1 MPKNTMVYRL
11 LGLLLGALLLS
22 SCSGTLALRRPQ
34 LTPSSDQP
42 IDASASTATTAT
54 PTDPVQRAIAA
65 VIQKANNEQVQAFTQ
80 KNPSPMQDT
89 ATTTYYAE
97 LTKINQQLADS
108 GVTAIQ
114 LIKLEWGPISVKSA
128 TTAQAETLETWRT
141 TFDDGTTT
149 QDREQNVYSLVRQNG
164 SWKIQTDDHPNTS
177 PGQPGS
183 TGPPPVTT
191 PGTSPGLPPFI
202 VPAQAGQSHNWSGYY
217 VNKGTFT
224 AVSGTWTVPQPTN
237 TGTFASGST
246 WVGIGGVRTRD
257 LIQAGTEETV
267 GGDGQISYDAWY
279 ELLPRGSQQIKLAVA
294 PGDSVSV
301 TLAQQSAGSWQI
313 SFKDNTTGKSYQTT
327 VTYQSSLSSAE
338 WIEEAPSIR
347 GRRLIPLEEFGTVQ
361 IQKASTTKNGK
372 SEPISQA
379 GGKPITMI
387 DSTGTTIST
396 PSKLDSIGSGFTIS
410 RIGPAP
416 QAQPARPGR
425 GRAPL

>member
-22 SCSGTLALRRPQ
+22 SCSGTLALRRPS
-34 LTPSSDQP
+34 LTPSTDRP
-42 IDASASTATTAT
+42 LNVSTTSTTAT
-54 PTDPVQRAIAA
+54 PTDPVQQAIAA

-89 ATTTYYAE
+89 ATASYYAE
-97 LTKINQQLADS
+97 LTRINRAMASS
-108 GVTAIQ
+108 GVTGIE
-114 LIKLEWGPISVKSA
+114 LITLEWGPIAVKSP
-128 TTAQAETLETWRT
+128 TTATAETFETWRT

-149 QDREQNVYSLVRQNG
+149 QDRERNVYSLVLQNG
-164 SWKIQTDDHPNTS
+164 SWKIQTDDHPDS
-177 PGQPGS
+177 GVGQPGS
-183 TGPPPVTT
+183 TTPPPATT

-217 VNKGTFT
+217 VNNGSFT

-237 TGTFASGST
+237 SGTFASGST
-246 WVGIGGVRTRD
+246 WVGIGGVRMRD

-267 GGDGQISYDAWY
+267 GRNGQISYDAWY
-279 ELLPRGSQQIKLAVA
+279 ELLPRGSQQVTLTVA

-301 TLAQQSAGSWQI
+301 ALAQQTSGNWQI
-313 SFKDNTTGKSYQTT
+313 SFKNNTTGKSYQTT

-361 IQKASTTKNGK
+361 IQNASTTKDGK
-372 SEPISQA
+372 SVTISEA
-379 GGKPITMI
+379 AGKPITMI
-387 DSTGTTIST
+387 DAAGATIST
-396 PSKLDSIGSGFTIS
+396 PSKLDSVGSSFSIS
-410 RIGPAP
+410 RTGPAP
-416 QAQPARPGR
+416 QVQPVRPLR
-425 GRAPL
+425 GRTPL